1 MGRLIDLVGT
11 RGCIEMGIRATATV
25 ASAIARRK
33 RTHRVDLYNL
43 FEEALEN
50 QRHKMSDRA
59 DVPLWQYSEDSHR
72 QVFNTKR
79 TWNLIRQVHPEVQWH
94 SGIWFQ
100 HAIPKYAFCTWLATH
115 NRLTTGDR
123 MAAWNSGINPLCIF
137 CNQAIETR
145 DHIFFNCA
153 FSAEVWS
160 LLMKGL
166 LRSSFTTEWGALLQ
180 LTMDTTL
187 DMKSRLLLRT
197 TLQASVHSVW
207 RERNDRRHGATPM
220 NPTLLVKMIDRQI
233 RNWCLTVTATG
244 HNKYEALLQ
253 CWFASRE

>member
-1 MGRLIDLVGT
+1 MNVQNGLSTSFWYDTWTDMGRLIDFVGT

-59 DVPLWQYSEDSHR
+59 DVPLWQYSED
-72 QVFNTKR
+72 
-79 TWNLIRQVHPEVQWH
+79 
-94 SGIWFQ
+94 
-100 HAIPKYAFCTWLATH
+100 
-115 NRLTTGDR
+115 
-123 MAAWNSGINPLCIF
+123 M
-137 CNQAIETR
+137 
-145 DHIFFNCA
+145 
-153 FSAEVWS
+153 WS

-244 HNKYEALLQ
+244 HNKY
-253 CWFASRE
+253 